1 MAADQENTQEKMTRI
16 SEDIKLM
23 TAAAL
28 IYAYNHFEDFADDSD
43 IGTDTISNTPE
54 ECAKAREYYRTV
66 IEMVATVRA
75 DQALHSIPL

>member
-1 MAADQENTQEKMTRI
+1 MKEKMKRI

-28 IYAYNHFEDFADDSD
+28 IFAYNHWDEFADESD
-43 IGTDTISNTPE
+43 IGTETHGSTPE
-54 ECAKAREYYRTV
+54 DCQKAREYYKTIV
-66 IEMVATVRA
+66 EMVATVRA